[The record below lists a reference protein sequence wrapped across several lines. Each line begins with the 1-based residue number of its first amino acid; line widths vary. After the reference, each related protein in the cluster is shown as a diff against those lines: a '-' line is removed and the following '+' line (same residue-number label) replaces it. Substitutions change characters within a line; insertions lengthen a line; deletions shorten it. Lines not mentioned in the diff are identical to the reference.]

1 MVSCT
6 DMSKERRDKAEEF
19 GATAVA
25 PDQVGTGI
33 YDVVIEACG
42 VGKVVR
48 TGISV
53 LKPGQ

>member
-1 MVSCT
+1 
-6 DMSKERRDKAEEF
+6 MSKERRDMAEEF

-33 YDVVIEACG
+33 YDVVIEVCG

-48 TGISV
+48 TAINV